1 MTSYSFATFGEW
13 CKFSNGKPNDQ
24 SAFDLH
30 APCRPRSIVRLRRKI
45 SDNAFILSNSWSV
58 PSLCTSPS
66 QWRGLCFFC
75 KGRDTSS
82 ICCVPRIPE
91 SPNPVVFLFN
101 PLLVKCADGP
111 CRGVFPQRVNCALQ
125 CRKTVG
131 VVGGQ
136 YRIKLLTFQI
146 PGATVELALNVRRRA
161 PCLVIKGFQTLRFLD
176 SPLLVKIADNTAIC
190 VPLYL

>member
-1 MTSYSFATFGEW
+1 MLLTFQIPGASSRSAHHRPTGAAFA
-13 CKFSNGKPNDQ
+13 FSAKAVTP
-24 SAFDLH
+24 ALYV
-30 APCRPRSIVRLRRKI
+30 AY
-45 SDNAFILSNSWSV
+45 
-58 PSLCTSPS
+58 
-66 QWRGLCFFC
+66 
-75 KGRDTSS
+75 
-82 ICCVPRIPE
+82 PE

>member
-1 MTSYSFATFGEW
+1 MLLTFQIPGASSRSAHHRPTGAAFA
-13 CKFSNGKPNDQ
+13 FSAKAVTP
-24 SAFDLH
+24 ALYV
-30 APCRPRSIVRLRRKI
+30 AY
-45 SDNAFILSNSWSV
+45 
-58 PSLCTSPS
+58 
-66 QWRGLCFFC
+66 
-75 KGRDTSS
+75 
-82 ICCVPRIPE
+82 PE

-146 PGATVELALNVRRRA
+146 PGATVELALYVRRRA